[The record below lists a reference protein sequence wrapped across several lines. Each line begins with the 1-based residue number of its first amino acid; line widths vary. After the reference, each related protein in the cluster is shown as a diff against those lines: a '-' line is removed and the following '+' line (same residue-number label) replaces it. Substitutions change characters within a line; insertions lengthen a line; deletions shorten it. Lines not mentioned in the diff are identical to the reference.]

1 MKKED
6 IKRIIKEELVSILKP
21 KLTEGVRGEELMN
34 QLEDLARDTMTIGEP
49 ELGKAYA
56 YLYDRINQSAR
67 DIDVDA
73 EMLNDF
79 LNEPRGRRH
88 AANLPDWAI
97 DDLLNI

>member
-1 MKKED
+1 MKED
-6 IKRIIKEELVSILKP
+6 IDNEIKRIIKEELVSILKP

-79 LNEPRGRRH
+79 LY
-88 AANLPDWAI
+88 I
-97 DDLLNI
+97 DALLLSIMDES